1 MKQGKS
7 LITFVHLAFAAVLTV
22 YFGYYV
28 FNVLNEPYRTT
39 QAYAYTAHDSVTAD
53 GLVVRESLLLP
64 AQDGILEITRAEGEK
79 VGKGQQVALVYRD
92 SQAQANQAQIE
103 ELELDIQLLE
113 ESIDQSGDV
122 ESAARLDE
130 DILQAVVD
138 LRASYALG
146 DYNQLRTQAIA
157 VKSGVL
163 KRGYTYGECL
173 SSADLSAQ
181 LRALREQLDAL
192 TRQSTRATT
201 RVTAPVSGVFSSL
214 VDSYES
220 RLNPESLR
228 QLTPSSLQELTGAP
242 AGEDGGSMGK
252 LITSDTWYL
261 AVNLPKESAN
271 RLKEGGA
278 ATLRFSGELNR
289 DLEMNV
295 DQIGPTER
303 DITLVI
309 FSSNRYL
316 SLTTLLRHQTV
327 ELIFESWSG
336 LRIPK
341 EALRLEDVAA
351 DDSSAAGERTSSA
364 DATRTVVY
372 ALVNGRVESRQV
384 AVVHEDADYYV
395 VRPIGT
401 SYKVLRDGDTII
413 THGTGLQNGLRLEG

>member
-7 LITFVHLAFAAVLTV
+7 LINFVFLTFAAVLVV
-22 YFGYYV
+22 YFGHYI

-39 QAYAYTAHDSVTAD
+39 QVYAYTANDSVTAE
-53 GLVVRESLLLP
+53 GLIVRQSRLLP
-64 AQDGILEITRAEGEK
+64 AQNGILEITRAEGEK
-79 VGKGQQVALVYRD
+79 VGRGQQVALVYRD

-113 ESIDQSGDV
+113 ESIAQSGDV

-163 KRGYTYGECL
+163 KRSYTYGEGGVT
-173 SSADLSAQ
+173 SADLSAR
-181 LRALREQLDAL
+181 LRTLREQLDIL
-192 TRQSTRATT
+192 TRQSARVTT

-214 VDSYES
+214 VDRYEA
-220 RLNPESLR
+220 RLNPDSLQ
-228 QLTPSSLQELTGAP
+228 QLTPASLQELLTTP
-242 AGEDGGSMGK
+242 AGEDSDSMGK

-261 AVNLPKESAN
+261 AVNLPKETAG
-271 RLKEGGA
+271 RLREGRS
-278 ATLRFSGELNR
+278 ATLRFAGELNR

-295 DQIGPTER
+295 DRIGPTEGEL
-303 DITLVI
+303 TLVI

-316 SLTTLLRHQTV
+316 TAITLLRQQTV
-327 ELIFESWSG
+327 ELIFERWSG

-341 EALRLEDVAA
+341 EALRLEDVE
-351 DDSSAAGERTSSA
+351 DSSTDSSSEPQTTQ
-364 DATRTVVY
+364 TRTVVY
-372 ALVNGRVESRQV
+372 ALVNGRIESREV

-401 SYKVLRDGDTII
+401 GHKVLRDGDTVI

>member
-7 LITFVHLAFAAVLTV
+7 LITFVHLAIAAVLTV

-28 FNVLNEPYRTT
+28 FNVFNEPYRTT
-39 QAYAYTAHDSVTAD
+39 QVYAYTANDSVTAE
-53 GLVVRESLLLP
+53 GLVVRDSLLLP

-113 ESIDQSGDV
+113 ESINKAGDV

-163 KRGYTYGECL
+163 KRGYTYGDGL
-173 SSADLSAQ
+173 TSAGLSAQ
-181 LRALREQLDAL
+181 LQALREQLDVL
-192 TRQSTRATT
+192 TRQSARATI
-201 RVTAPVSGVFSSL
+201 RVTAPVSGAFSSL

-220 RLNPESLR
+220 LLTPESLR
-228 QLTPSSLQELTGAP
+228 HLTPSSLQELVSTS
-242 AGEDGGSMGK
+242 AGEDVGSMGK
-252 LITSDTWYL
+252 LITSDTWYF
-261 AVNLPKESAN
+261 AANLPKEAAG
-271 RLKEGGA
+271 RLREGDS

-295 DQIGPTER
+295 DQIGPVEGNV
-303 DITLVI
+303 TLVI

-316 SLTTLLRHQTV
+316 TLTTLLRHQTV
-327 ELIFESWSG
+327 ELIFERWSG

-341 EALRLEDVAA
+341 EALRLEDVA
-351 DDSSAAGERTSSA
+351 DSSADGSGETPA
-364 DATRTVVY
+364 MTTRTVVY

>member
-7 LITFVHLAFAAVLTV
+7 LINFVFLAFAAVLIV

-28 FNVLNEPYRTT
+28 FDVLSEPYHTT
-39 QAYAYTAHDSVTAD
+39 QVYAYTANDSVTAE
-53 GLVVRESLLLP
+53 GLVVRDALLLP
-64 AQDGILEITRAEGEK
+64 AQNGILEITRAEGEK

-113 ESIDQSGDV
+113 ESINQSGDV

-163 KRGYTYGECL
+163 KRGYTYGDGL
-173 SSADLSAQ
+173 TSAGLSAQ
-181 LRALREQLDAL
+181 LQALREQLDVL
-192 TRQSTRATT
+192 TRQSARATT

-220 RLNPESLR
+220 SLNPESLR
-228 QLTPSSLQELTGAP
+228 QLTPASLQELISIS

-252 LITSDTWYL
+252 LITSDTWYF
-261 AVNLPKESAN
+261 AANLPKESAN
-271 RLKEGGA
+271 RLREGSA

-295 DQIGPTER
+295 DQIGPTEG
-303 DITLVI
+303 DLTLVI

-316 SLTTLLRHQTV
+316 TLTTLLRHQTV

-341 EALRLEDVAA
+341 EALRLEDITTA
-351 DDSSAAGERTSSA
+351 DSSADGSGASPA
-364 DATRTVVY
+364 AATRTVVY
-372 ALVNGRVESRQV
+372 ALVNGRVESRQI

-401 SYKVLRDGDTII
+401 GYKVLRDGDTVI
-413 THGTGLQNGLRLEG
+413 TQGTGLQNGLRLEG

>member
-7 LITFVHLAFAAVLTV
+7 LITFVHLAFAAVLIV
-22 YFGYYV
+22 YFGHYV

-39 QAYAYTAHDSVTAD
+39 QAYAYTANDSVTAE
-53 GLVVRESLLLP
+53 GLIVRESLLLP
-64 AQDGILEITRAEGEK
+64 AQNGILEITRAEGEK

-113 ESIDQSGDV
+113 ESIAQSGDV

-157 VKSGVL
+157 IKSGVL
-163 KRGYTYGECL
+163 KRGYTYGEGGVT
-173 SSADLSAQ
+173 SADLSAQ
-181 LRALREQLDAL
+181 LRALREQLNVL
-192 TRQSTRATT
+192 TRQSARATT
-201 RVTAPVSGVFSSL
+201 RVNAPVPGVFSSL
-214 VDSYES
+214 VDRYES

-228 QLTPSSLQELTGAP
+228 QLTPASLQELINTP
-242 AGEDGGSMGK
+242 AGEDSDSMGK

-261 AVNLPKESAN
+261 AVNLPRESAG
-271 RLKEGGA
+271 RLREGGS

-295 DQIGPTER
+295 DQIGPSEGEL
-303 DITLVI
+303 TLVI

-316 SLTTLLRHQTV
+316 TFTTLLRQQTV

-341 EALRLEDVAA
+341 EALRLEDVA
-351 DDSSAAGERTSSA
+351 DPSA
-364 DATRTVVY
+364 DGSDKSPAVATRTVVY
-372 ALVNGRVESRQV
+372 ALVNGRIESREV

-395 VRPIGT
+395 VHPIGT
-401 SYKVLRDGDTII
+401 GYKVLRDGDTVI

>member
-1 MKQGKS
+1 MKQGRS

-39 QAYAYTAHDSVTAD
+39 QVYTYTAHDSVAAV
-53 GLVVRESLLLP
+53 GLVVRDSLLLP

-92 SQAQANQAQIE
+92 SQAQANQAQIAK
-103 ELELDIQLLE
+103 LELDIQLLE
-113 ESIDQSGDV
+113 ESIDQSVDV

-163 KRGYTYGECL
+163 KRGYTYGEGL
-173 SSADLSAQ
+173 SSDDLSAQ

-192 TRQSTRATT
+192 TRQSARATT
-201 RVTAPVSGVFSSL
+201 RINAPVSGVFSSL
-214 VDSYES
+214 VDGFES
-220 RLNPESLR
+220 RLNPEALR
-228 QLTPSSLQELTGAP
+228 QLTPTSLQELIDTPVVGDA
-242 AGEDGGSMGK
+242 GSMGK

-261 AVNLPKESAN
+261 AVNLPKEAAG
-271 RLKEGGA
+271 RLKEGDTA
-278 ATLRFSGELNR
+278 VLRFSGDLNQ
-289 DLEMNV
+289 DLKMNV
-295 DQIGPTER
+295 DRIGPVEGKV
-303 DITLVI
+303 TLVV
-309 FSSNRYL
+309 FSSNHYL
-316 SLTTLLRHQTV
+316 ALATLLRHQAV

-341 EALRLEDVAA
+341 EALHLEDVADSGA
-351 DDSSAAGERTSSA
+351 DGSGDSPAV
-364 DATRTVVY
+364 ATRTVVY
-372 ALVNGRVESRQV
+372 ALVNGRIESRQV
-384 AVVHEDADYYV
+384 AVVHEDDDYYV

-401 SYKVLRDGDTII
+401 GYKVLRDGDTII
-413 THGTGLQNGLRLEG
+413 IQGTGLQNGLRLEG

>member
-1 MKQGKS
+1 MKQGRS
-7 LITFVHLAFAAVLTV
+7 LITFVLVAFAAVLTV
-22 YFGYYV
+22 YFGYYI
-28 FNVLNEPYRTT
+28 FNVFSEPYLTT
-39 QAYAYTAHDSVTAD
+39 QTYAYTAHDSVTAE
-53 GLVVRESLLLP
+53 GLVVRDALLLP

-92 SQAQANQAQIE
+92 SQAQSDQAQIE

-146 DYNQLRTQAIA
+146 DYSRLRDQAVA

-163 KRGYTYGECL
+163 KRGYTYGDGGVT
-173 SSADLSAQ
+173 SADLSAQ
-181 LRALREQLDAL
+181 LRALREQLDVL
-192 TRQSTRATT
+192 TRQSARATT
-201 RVTAPVSGVFSSL
+201 RVTAPVPGVFSSL
-214 VDSYES
+214 VDSLES
-220 RLNPESLR
+220 SLDPKSLR
-228 QLTPSSLQELTGAP
+228 QLTPASLRELIDSP
-242 AGEDGGSMGK
+242 AGEDGAYMGK

-261 AVNLPKESAN
+261 AANLPSDSAK

-289 DLEMNV
+289 DLEMDV
-295 DQIGPTER
+295 EQIGPAEGGV
-303 DITLVI
+303 TLVI

-316 SLTTLLRHQTV
+316 TLTTLLRRQTV

-341 EALRLEDVAA
+341 EALRLEDVET
-351 DDSSAAGERTSSA
+351 AAGDGSGEAPAVT
-364 DATRTVVY
+364 TRTVVY

-384 AVVHEDADYYV
+384 AVVHEDDDYYV

-401 SYKVLRDGDTII
+401 GYKVLRDGDTVI
-413 THGTGLQNGLRLEG
+413 TQGTGLQNGLRLEG